1 MTPRALSRSIA
12 TLALL
17 ASLATQQAAA
27 ATIVIVNNDG
37 AGEGFNDPT
46 PVAPIGGNPG
56 TTLGQQRLNLFNQ
69 AAAIWGALLDSPVT
83 IQVRAQMNP
92 QTCSATSAVLGSA
105 GPVTIH
111 ADFTGALLPGTWY
124 HQALANKLRGIDN
137 SAANPDINATFN
149 SDVDNATCLGT
160 RDWYYGFDHNE
171 GADID
176 FLPVLLHE
184 LGHGLGFSTTTNSS
198 TGSFSS
204 GLPAAWDWY
213 LVDRSSGLAWKD
225 MSAAQRAASAIDTG
239 DLVWTGPAVTFK
251 APLVLD
257 RTAQLVVTSPPG
269 IAGGYEG
276 GVASFGQALDDVGVS
291 GDVVLVDDGFAP
303 TGEGCESPFVNA
315 ASVAGRI
322 ALIDRGTC
330 AFTQKALNAQNAGA
344 IGVIIANNTS
354 GPATPGGTDPSI
366 TIPVL
371 GISQADGN
379 LLKANLGSG
388 VQVTLRLHPTQR
400 AGTHPDGSM
409 RMYSPNPVQ
418 PGSSVSH
425 FDVTASPDL
434 LMEPAINAGLTSAVD
449 LTREL
454 FEDIGWYPRT
464 TGVPVATPAGLEF
477 SARPNPAQRDVSVR
491 FSLARE
497 SDVDLRVL
505 DVTGR
510 EVARLHRGRLGAGAH
525 QVAWDARVAPGVYR
539 VQLRADGVTSTR
551 SLVRID

>member
-1 MTPRALSRSIA
+1 MRALHRSIA
-12 TLALL
+12 TLAVL
-17 ASLATQQAAA
+17 AVTHLPASA
-27 ATIVIVNNDG
+27 ATITIVNNDG
-37 AGEGFNDPT
+37 PGEGFNDPT

-69 AAAIWGALLDSPVT
+69 AAAIWGAILDSPVP

-92 QTCSATSAVLGSA
+92 QTCSPTSAVLGSA

-111 ADFTGALLPGTWY
+111 ANFTGAIRTGTWY

-137 SAANPDINATFN
+137 DGANPDINATFN

-171 GADID
+171 GTDID

-184 LGHGLGFSTTTNSS
+184 MGHGLGFSTTTNSS
-198 TGSFSS
+198 NGNFAS
-204 GLPAAWDWY
+204 GLPGAWDWF
-213 LVDRSSGLAWKD
+213 LVDQTSGLAWKD
-225 MSAAQRAASAIDTG
+225 MSAAQRAASAINTG
-239 DLVWTGPAVTFK
+239 NLVWTGPAVTFK

-257 RTAQLVVTSPPG
+257 RAAQLVVSTPPG
-269 IAGGYEG
+269 IAGGYEA
-276 GVASFGQALDDVGVS
+276 GVATFGDPLDDAGLT

-315 ASVAGRI
+315 AAVAGRI

-354 GPATPGGTDPSI
+354 GPAAPAGIDPSI

-388 VQVTLRLHPTQR
+388 VQATLRLHPTQR
-400 AGTHPDGSM
+400 AGTHPNGRV
-409 RMYSPNPVQ
+409 RMYSPNPLQ
-418 PGSSVSH
+418 SGSSVSH
-425 FDVTASPDL
+425 FDVTTTPNL
-434 LMEPAINAGLTSAVD
+434 LMEPAINADLTSSID

-454 FEDIGWYPRT
+454 FEDIGWFPST
-464 TGVPVATPAGLEF
+464 TGVPVATPGELEF
-477 SARPNPAQRDVSVR
+477 SASPNPAQRDVAVR
-491 FSLARE
+491 FALGRE
-497 SDVDLRVL
+497 SAVDLRVM

-510 EVARLHRGRLGAGAH
+510 QVARLHRGRLGAGMH
-525 QVAWDARVAPGVYR
+525 QITWSAQVAPGVYH
-539 VQLRADGVTSTR
+539 VQLRTDGVTRTR
-551 SLVRID
+551 TLVRID